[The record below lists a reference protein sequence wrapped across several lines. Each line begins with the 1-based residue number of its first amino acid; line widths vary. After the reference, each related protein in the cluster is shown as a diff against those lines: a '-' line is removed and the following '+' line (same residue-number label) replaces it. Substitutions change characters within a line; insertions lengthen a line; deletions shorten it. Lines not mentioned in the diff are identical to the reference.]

1 MGNAKTNELKIKE
14 QQTKHHSVYPPK
26 SMFESSAAHGSIQG
40 TESREDP
47 AALRQSCGQPPGR
60 GKGGK
65 HDHGGLEFL
74 LLRPERHRDEGVASG
89 EESLPSLHRLRG
101 TAAT

>member
-1 MGNAKTNELKIKE
+1 MGNTKSNELKIKE
-14 QQTKHHSVYPPK
+14 QQTKYHCVHPPK

-40 TESREDP
+40 IGSSEDP

-65 HDHGGLEFL
+65 HDHGELEIL
-74 LLRPERHRDEGVASG
+74 LLRACKAWR
-89 EESLPSLHRLRG
+89 
-101 TAAT
+101 